1 MALTAE
7 QQAEIQLEIDKQV
20 FRLNAE
26 AAADVYTKEQARD
39 AARRAHRSYNGA
51 TPCKARDGPSCK
63 RDIAMENDRNKPT
76 GERGVTATDITTF
89 SDTLITYVNN

>member
-26 AAADVYTKEQARD
+26 AAADVYTKEQVREI
-39 AARRAHRSYNGA
+39 ARREHELKLESRRAKLDMVRLA
-51 TPCKARDGPSCK
+51 KDALL
-63 RDIAMENDRNKPT
+63 ENDRNKPT
-76 GERGVTATDITTF
+76 GERGVTAADITAF